1 MILAVNVGNTHITFG
16 VIENNKIIQP
26 VMSIKTDRNQ
36 TAFGYAA
43 EMKSV
48 LDMAGFR
55 ECGFEGA
62 VLSSVVPPLTR
73 ILDKAIEIVTEKKAI
88 IVGAGIKSGIHLST
102 DDPGSVAA
110 DLVAMAVAA
119 KTEYELPCVI
129 VDMGTA
135 VTLTVVDEDGKF
147 IGGAFMPGINLSLN
161 ALFEEASLLPRIEVM
176 SPKKAIGSSTVE
188 CVRSGVIYGYAG
200 AVDGIIDK
208 FTEELG
214 KTPATIVTT
223 GGMAEVLGGY
233 LKRKT
238 VYDENLLLK
247 GLGYIYEKNLL
258 SLRKKVSKEPF
269 NNGFVQT

>member
-1 MILAVNVGNTHITFG
+1 MVLAVNVGNTHITFG
-16 VIENNKIIQP
+16 VIDNGEIGYP

-36 TAFGYAA
+36 TSYGYAA

-48 LDMAGFR
+48 LDMAGF
-55 ECGFEGA
+55 CGCTFEGA

-73 ILDKAIEIVTEKKAI
+73 IFDNAIKSVTGISPIV
-88 IVGAGIKSGIHLST
+88 VGVGIKTGIHIST

-110 DLVAMAVAA
+110 DLVSMAVAA

-135 VTLTVVDEDGKF
+135 ITLTVVDEGGRF

-161 ALFEEASLLPRIEVM
+161 ALFEEASLLPRIEVI

-188 CVRSGVIYGYAG
+188 CMRSGVIYGYAG

-214 KTPATIVTT
+214 KNPATVVTT
-223 GGMAEVLGGY
+223 GGMAETLRKY

-238 VYDENLLLK
+238 VNDENLLLK

-258 SLRKKVSKEPF
+258 SFKERK
-269 NNGFVQT
+269 

>member
-48 LDMAGFR
+48 LDMASFQ

-73 ILDKAIEIVTEKKAI
+73 ILDKAIEIVTGKKAI

-135 VTLTVVDEDGKF
+135 VTLTVVDEDGRF

-233 LKRKT
+233 LKRKA

-258 SLRKKVSKEPF
+258 SFKERK
-269 NNGFVQT
+269 

>member
-16 VIENNKIIQP
+16 VIEKSKIIQP
-26 VMSIKTDRNQ
+26 VMNIKTDRNQ
-36 TAFGYAA
+36 TSFGYAA

-48 LDMAGFR
+48 LDMAGFNG
-55 ECGFEGA
+55 CIFEGA
-62 VLSSVVPPLTR
+62 VLSSVVPPLTK
-73 ILDKAIEIVTEKKAI
+73 ILENAIETVTGKKTIV
-88 IVGAGIKSGIHLST
+88 VGVGIKSGIHIST

-119 KTEYELPCVI
+119 KAEYELPCVI

-135 VTLTVVDEDGKF
+135 VTLTVVDENGRF

-161 ALFEEASLLPRIEVM
+161 ALFEEASLLPRIDVV

-188 CVRSGVIYGYAG
+188 CMRSGVIYGFVG

-214 KTPATIVTT
+214 KTPAAIVTT
-223 GGMAEVLGGY
+223 GGMAKVLSEY

-258 SLRKKVSKEPF
+258 SFKERK
-269 NNGFVQT
+269 

>member
-16 VIENNKIIQP
+16 VIEKGKIIQP
-26 VMSIKTDRNQ
+26 VMSIRTDRNQ
-36 TAFGYAA
+36 TSFGYAA
-43 EMKSV
+43 EIKSV
-48 LDMAGFR
+48 LDMTGFNG
-55 ECGFEGA
+55 CVFEGA

-73 ILDKAIEIVTEKKAI
+73 ILENAILSVTGKKAI
-88 IVGAGIKSGIHLST
+88 VVGAGIKSGIHLST

-135 VTLTVVDEDGKF
+135 VTLTVVDENGRF

-161 ALFEEASLLPRIEVM
+161 ALFEEASLLPRIEVV

-188 CVRSGVIYGYAG
+188 CMRSGVIYGYAG
-200 AVDGIIDK
+200 AVDGIIDR

-214 KTPATIVTT
+214 RTPATVVMT

-258 SLRKKVSKEPF
+258 SFK
-269 NNGFVQT
+269 